1 MGRFP
6 VVVLLLLLFAL
17 SPAPLHGQWQWNLV
31 AGSSRSAG
39 HARADGDPEHPEVG
53 PDRPATLTLSLV
65 RGLGAWQIGAS
76 LNRATA
82 DLTIRGSESA
92 VLTRGGLTAWGAG
105 AEVGRRVAGRTG
117 APTLV
122 ASAGGA
128 IERWSFPVSGGDPR
142 TVVVAR
148 VALEGQVPLRANWRG
163 IVRWEAAVGGSLF
176 GADELP
182 PGYAVRAGRRWGLG
196 LGVGWTP

>member
-1 MGRFP
+1 MRRFP
-6 VVVLLLLLFAL
+6 VVVLLLLAL
-17 SPAPLHGQWQWNLV
+17 PPVPLHGQWQLNLV
-31 AGSSRSAG
+31 AGSARSAG

-53 PDRPATLTLSLV
+53 PDRPATLALSLV
-65 RGLGAWQIGAS
+65 RGLGAWQVGAS

-82 DLTIRGSESA
+82 DLTIRGRESA

-105 AEVGRRVAGRTG
+105 VEIGRRIAGRTG
-117 APTLV
+117 APTLAAV
-122 ASAGGA
+122 AGGA

-142 TVVVAR
+142 TVVMAR
-148 VALEGQVPLRANWRG
+148 AALEGQLPLRAHWCG
-163 IVRWEAAVGGSLF
+163 IVRGEAAVGGSLF
-176 GADELP
+176 SADELP